1 MPEGNPIKTRM
12 DKFRPKY
19 KTADPELIRA
29 INRYHVL
36 DAIRQGGSISRVE
49 IAERTALSRATIS
62 AITGAFIEEAL
73 IYAEHVKVANG
84 SARGRPRVMLKLNP
98 EAAYVVGVRIAAHQI
113 SIAVT
118 DFKADVIQSL
128 NMPIRPARQS
138 LDVISDIIEDGV
150 RDCVTNAG
158 LSLRQISGIG
168 IGIGIPGVIQEQ
180 AGSCRTGA
188 FGDTAYKTLTDLLKQ
203 RLSVPVLVE
212 NDTSLLA
219 MAEHWFGHGY
229 DVDEFAVVTLEQG
242 IGLGLFIGGEMHR
255 GQAGLGPSLAQMRV
269 SPGGAARLRRES
281 SVDACASQ
289 TAILNAA
296 RKIGAVKSDDNFPTP
311 HLMKKLSDAA
321 NQGDTDLAAIFA
333 SAGNVLGYA
342 IANLISLLNP
352 AKIILSGQGIHTS
365 RILISAL
372 NDALEANTPA
382 PLRNSTQVVFSG
394 EGQDSESMWAQ
405 GAACTVLRQL
415 YEAPWQTQG

>member
-1 MPEGNPIKTRM
+1 MPEGDPIKTRM
-12 DKFRPKY
+12 DRFRPKY
-19 KTADPELIRA
+19 KTADPEMIRA

-73 IYAEHVKVANG
+73 IYAEHVKVAGG

-98 EAAYVVGVRIAAHQI
+98 QAAYVVGVRIAAHQI

-118 DFKADVIQSL
+118 DFKADIIQSL

-158 LSLRQISGIG
+158 LSLQQISGIG
-168 IGIGIPGVIQEQ
+168 IGIPGAIQEQ

-188 FGDTAYKTLTDLLKQ
+188 FGNTAYNTLSDLLDE

-242 IGLGLFIGGEMHR
+242 IGLGLFIRGEMHR
-255 GQAGLGPSLAQMRV
+255 GKAGLGPSLAQMRV
-269 SPGGAARLRRES
+269 SPDGAALRREENC
-281 SVDACASQ
+281 VDACASQ
-289 TAILNAA
+289 AAILNAA
-296 RKIGAVKSDDNFPTP
+296 RKIGAVKSDESFPTP

-321 NQGDTDLAAIFA
+321 NRGDADLATIFA

-342 IANLISLLNP
+342 IANLVSLLNP
-352 AKIILSGQGIHTS
+352 AKIILAGQGIHTS
-365 RILISAL
+365 QILISAL
-372 NDALEANTPA
+372 KKALEANTPA

-394 EGQDSESMWAQ
+394 EGQDDESMWAR

-415 YEAPWQTQG
+415 YEAPWQTLA